1 MHCFGKVWEWAGDQ
15 DTDECITRC
24 AVHLK
29 SHKVRDGDR
38 SLYNTLLATDV
49 YRSDGFSKTLTL
61 RQGGGRITVESGKAN
76 LHIKEDNE
84 TLTLFVPRDSTA
96 RERCYL
102 SQLPNRLLGYL
113 AISDTAAKSTLTAV
127 LTCSQ
132 AVLDDLLEDN
142 GIIEVPGLVP
152 LQSTTQCE
160 ENLEYH
166 TVEKDSATSSSARQ
180 QRATPVAESDRSPG
194 QGPFTPNT
202 TPSLYSSV
210 GGSTTSANRSNSTF
224 RFTFNP
230 PEPTSSSAHPI
241 TPIPS
246 PGRSPSPG
254 NQDPAPRVFGSNE
267 EYRTLLDRVITAAS
281 RAGFPPPPLF
291 DHNGRLLYPASIT
304 ETNRQRTILPDT
316 VFGNRSQNQV
326 SHDVKIGAAGE
337 LFVS

>member
-1 MHCFGKVWEWAGDQ
+1 MHCFGKVWKWAGDR
-15 DTDECITRC
+15 DADECIIRC
-24 AVHLK
+24 AVHFK

-38 SLYNTLLATDV
+38 SLYNTLLTTDV

-76 LHIKEDNE
+76 LHIREDNK
-84 TLTLFVPRDSTA
+84 TLTLFVPRDSIA

-102 SQLPNRLLGYL
+102 SQLPSRLLGYL

-160 ENLEYH
+160 EDPEYH
-166 TVEKDSATSSSARQ
+166 TVETDNATSSSARQ
-180 QRATPVAESDRSPG
+180 QRATPVAESDHSP
-194 QGPFTPNT
+194 GPFTLNT
-202 TPSLYSSV
+202 TPSLYSFV
-210 GGSTTSANRSNSTF
+210 GGSATSANRSNSAF
-224 RFTFNP
+224 RFTFSQ
-230 PEPTSSSAHPI
+230 PEPTSFSAHPI
-241 TPIPS
+241 TPIPP

-254 NQDPAPRVFGSNE
+254 NQDPAPSVFGSNE
-267 EYRTLLDRVITAAS
+267 EYRTILDSIITAAS
-281 RAGFPPPPLF
+281 RAAFPPPPLF
-291 DHNGRLLYPASIT
+291 DHNGRLLQPASIT
-304 ETNRQRTILPDT
+304 GTNRQRTILPDT

-326 SHDVKIGAAGE
+326 SHDVKVGAAGE
-337 LFVS
+337 LFVG